1 MAKNPYEGL
10 RKQVLT
16 LDPASV
22 RLAPSPEHP
31 RVFGGLME
39 MGMRGGTA
47 SLVVIA
53 DGTTSMYYS
62 TGGGIIGAGLHESVK
77 RPSRVFLVML
87 ERLVDQLG
95 PNNDD
100 RLPAEGTVQFR
111 ALTFDRGRLMIA
123 APNDD
128 FAQKRNPL
136 WPAFFAGHAVIGALR
151 QLPNV
156 QSAA

>member
-22 RLAPSPEHP
+22 GLTPTPEHQ

-62 TGGGIIGAGLHESVK
+62 TGGGIIGAGFHDAVK
-77 RPSRVFLVML
+77 GPSRVFLAVL
-87 ERLVDQLG
+87 EKLVDQFA
-95 PNNDD
+95 PDASEA
-100 RLPAEGTVQFR
+100 LPAEGIVQLR
-111 ALTFDRGRLMIA
+111 ALTFDRGRLMVA
-123 APNDD
+123 APNKD
-128 FAQKRNPL
+128 FGEKRNPF